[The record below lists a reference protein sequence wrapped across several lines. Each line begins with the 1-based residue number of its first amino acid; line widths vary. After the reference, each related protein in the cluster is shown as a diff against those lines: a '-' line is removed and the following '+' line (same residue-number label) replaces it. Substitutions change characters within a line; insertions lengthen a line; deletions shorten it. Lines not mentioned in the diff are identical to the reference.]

1 MDVKN
6 SKGIT
11 LISLVIT
18 IIILI
23 ILAGVSIA
31 IVFDEDGIIN
41 KAKKAAE
48 NMEIAAIEE
57 QEMLNSLYEKF
68 EGDVIIGDTVSTNKF
83 NQLKTEYENY
93 KTQIAQA
100 LTSKGVETSNEDS
113 VEQII
118 TNIDTLSTNKYDEG
132 YASGNSAA
140 TPTVERI
147 EISGNWNWDTG
158 NSKSYTA
165 EKAGTAYCVWQ
176 HGQEDRESPSVN
188 IYQNGTHIQTK
199 YNGTFTFE
207 AGDTIMIKQVNS
219 QKSGGTRSYKQVVIF
234 VM

>member
-83 NQLKTEYENY
+83 NELKARYDALNTEYTNY
-93 KTQIAQA
+93 KTQVAQA
-100 LTSKGVETSNEDS
+100 LTDKGVEATSEDS
-113 VEQII
+113 VEQMI
-118 TNIDTLSTNKYDEG
+118 TNIDTLSTNKYNEG
-132 YASGNSAA
+132 SLAA
-140 TPTVERI
+140 APTVAQI
-147 EISGNWNWDTG
+147 EISGDWNWDTG
-158 NSKSYTA
+158 KSKSYTA
-165 EKAGTAYCVWQ
+165 HKSGTAY
-176 HGQEDRESPSVN
+176 
-188 IYQNGTHIQTK
+188 
-199 YNGTFTFE
+199 
-207 AGDTIMIKQVNS
+207 
-219 QKSGGTRSYKQVVIF
+219 F
-234 VM
+234 VFHVLH